1 MINSFTF
8 FVFVFG
14 SAHTDCVIAEDHEVA
29 EVFLHQVDRLVD
41 IFTYMSYPLL
51 SLTLYCDLF
60 LFLFFFK
67 KKKVIKLLNYG
78 SILIF
83 VL

>member
-1 MINSFTF
+1 MYQFSLF
-8 FVFVFG
+8 FFG

-41 IFTYMSYPLL
+41 IFTYMSYLLL
-51 SLTLYCDLF
+51 SLLSFT
-60 LFLFFFK
+60 
-67 KKKVIKLLNYG
+67 
-78 SILIF
+78 F